1 MQLITYLHFSREFR
15 SHLIVKYIDIL
26 VVMMKFV
33 NQLLQCFFGPWVFI
47 QFLGTFAELQKVT
60 VSFVISV
67 HLYAWNYL
75 APIGQT
81 FLKFDI

>member
-1 MQLITYLHFSREFR
+1 
-15 SHLIVKYIDIL
+15 
-26 VVMMKFV
+26 MMSV

-47 QFLGTFAELQKVT
+47 QFLGAFAELQKAT

-67 HLYAWNYL
+67 HLFAWNYL